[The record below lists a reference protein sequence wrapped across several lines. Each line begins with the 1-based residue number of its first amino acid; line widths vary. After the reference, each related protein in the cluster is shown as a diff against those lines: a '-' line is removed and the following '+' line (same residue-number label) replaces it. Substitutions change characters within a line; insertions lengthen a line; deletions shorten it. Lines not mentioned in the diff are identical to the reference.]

1 MQIIIGLSIIFLII
15 FIASY
20 LVLVVYYPN
29 NYYFKDL
36 LIPLIS
42 AFLSVLIAVSIQNNQ
57 NKEDINKAHSDTIK
71 QLVIQPLINILS
83 DKNPD
88 LPDLED
94 IDNIRMIEN
103 NGLNFLL
110 CKDFM
115 NNHQTKI
122 KDLWTKT
129 RHSLDELDR
138 EKDELTIKIKKEIET
153 LFHRCMDI
161 GYPIDQVSHI
171 KKVETG
177 KFEKQLI
184 SELLE
189 GSFNQEEMV
198 IKFTQLLYP
207 EKNVKINVL
216 DEFEGIL
223 DPIRNY
229 MVILSS
235 TKDNDP
241 ILMKIRGKIITE
253 INDLNRLFKKLNSIQ
268 LMVDKNKLE
277 LLTELNYLKY
287 KSNFDLQK
295 CDFVT
300 KRRF

>member
-1 MQIIIGLSIIFLII
+1 
-15 FIASY
+15 
-20 LVLVVYYPN
+20 
-29 NYYFKDL
+29 
-36 LIPLIS
+36 
-42 AFLSVLIAVSIQNNQ
+42 
-57 NKEDINKAHSDTIK
+57 
-71 QLVIQPLINILS
+71 
-83 DKNPD
+83 
-88 LPDLED
+88 
-94 IDNIRMIEN
+94 
-103 NGLNFLL
+103 
-110 CKDFM
+110 
-115 NNHQTKI
+115 
-122 KDLWTKT
+122 
-129 RHSLDELDR
+129 
-138 EKDELTIKIKKEIET
+138 
-153 LFHRCMDI
+153 MDI

-189 GSFNQEEMV
+189 GSFNQREMV

-207 EKNVKINVL
+207 EKKEKINGL

-229 MVILSS
+229 IVILSS

-253 INDLNRLFKKLNSIQ
+253 IANLNQLFKKLNSTQ
-268 LMVDKNKLE
+268 QMVDKNTLE
-277 LLTELNYLKY
+277 LLTELNYVKY